1 MSTPNFKKIYQGRY
15 LWGRFGTF
23 VRKCFT
29 LVWTLA
35 SGCVP
40 IAFVQNCIQSGEAFA
55 FVYLVRL

>member
-35 SGCVP
+35 SGV
-40 IAFVQNCIQSGEAFA
+40 
-55 FVYLVRL
+55 